1 MPKFCQIALQYERSK
16 YSFQIGHQMRQ
27 AQLRTRAK
35 ICGITRAQDINA
47 VVQAGADAIGLV
59 FFPPSPRHVSIEQAQ
74 VLAKSVPPYVQLI
87 GLFVN
92 ASAEEIQTVLD
103 SVPLDVLQLHGDESP
118 EQCQQIALHCK
129 RRWYKAIQVK
139 PDLDILTEIQRYQ
152 AVGASAVLLDAWHPD
167 LKGGTGH
174 CFDWNQFP
182 QLDIPLILAGGLT
195 PENVSDAID
204 TTAAFAVD
212 VSGGVE
218 SAKGIKD
225 QQLIEKFMQG
235 VQRGSAKP

>member
-1 MPKFCQIALQYERSK
+1 MQQIQR
-16 YSFQIGHQMRQ
+16 
-27 AQLRTRAK
+27 RTRAK
-35 ICGITRAQDINA
+35 ICGITRAQDIHS
-47 VVQAGADAIGLV
+47 VVEAGADAIGFV

-74 VLAKSVPPYVQLI
+74 SLASLVPAYVQLV

>member
-1 MPKFCQIALQYERSK
+1 
-16 YSFQIGHQMRQ
+16 MRQ
-27 AQLRTRAK
+27 TQLRTRAK
-35 ICGITRAQDINA
+35 ICGITRAQDIQS
-47 VVQAGADAIGLV
+47 VVQGGADAIGFV
-59 FFPPSPRHVSIEQAQ
+59 FFPPSPGHVTIEQAQ
-74 VLAKSVPPYVQLI
+74 SLAKLIPPYVQLV

-92 ASAEEIQTVLD
+92 ASAEEIQSVLD

-118 EQCQQIALHCK
+118 EQCQQIAAQCK
-129 RRWYKAIQVK
+129 RRWYKAIQVQ
-139 PDLDILTEIQRYQ
+139 PDMDVVAEIQRYQ
-152 AVGASAVLLDAWHPD
+152 AVGASAVLLDAWHPE

-235 VQRGSAKP
+235 VQCGSAKP

>member
-47 VVQAGADAIGLV
+47 VVQAGADAIGFV

-74 VLAKSVPPYVQLI
+74 SLASLVPAYVQLV

>member
-1 MPKFCQIALQYERSK
+1 MQQIQR
-16 YSFQIGHQMRQ
+16 
-27 AQLRTRAK
+27 RTRAK
-35 ICGITRAQDINA
+35 ICGITSAQDIQS
-47 VVQAGADAIGLV
+47 VVEAGADAIGFV

-74 VLAKSVPPYVQLI
+74 SLASLVPAYVQLV

-103 SVPLDVLQLHGDESP
+103 SVPLDVLQVHGDETP

-129 RRWYKAIQVK
+129 RRWYKAIQVR

>member
-1 MPKFCQIALQYERSK
+1 MQQIQR
-16 YSFQIGHQMRQ
+16 
-27 AQLRTRAK
+27 RTRAK
-35 ICGITRAQDINA
+35 ICGITRAQDIQS
-47 VVQAGADAIGLV
+47 VVEAGADAIGFV
-59 FFPPSPRHVSIEQAQ
+59 FYPPSPRHVSIEQAQ
-74 VLAKSVPPYVQLI
+74 SLASLVPAYVQLV

-103 SVPLDVLQLHGDESP
+103 SVPLDVLQLHGDETP

-235 VQRGSAKP
+235 VQCGSAKP